1 MKPSSTPRPTR
12 LALTGLSLGASVL
25 LASSLVSCANSSDS
39 VSSQVTPAAEAQD
52 QPNVM
57 MILLDDLGYS
67 DLGPY
72 GGEVTTP
79 HLEALAQ
86 DSAQFTDFHT
96 SPCAPPLAQ
105 NS

>member
-79 HLEALAQ
+79 SLR
-86 DSAQFTDFHT
+86 
-96 SPCAPPLAQ
+96 APW
-105 NS
+105 SGIR